1 MQDRAGESMR
11 TQTRFGGEKKK
22 LIVLMIFLVAVMTG
36 CTVYY
41 TQPGKT
47 TADFNRDKKY
57 CEAIAERQYHG
68 NQTRICDE
76 IDRCLVNTKGW
87 KRD

>member
-1 MQDRAGESMR
+1 MKRIP
-11 TQTRFGGEKKK
+11 
-22 LIVLMIFLVAVMTG
+22 LVIFLMAVLIG

-41 TQPGKT
+41 TKPGKGA
-47 TADFNRDKKY
+47 ADFSKDKRY
-57 CEAIAERQYHG
+57 CEGIAEKEAARNG
-68 NQTRICDE
+68 TRICDE